1 MNILNAIPI
10 ISDVIGGVKGYFEH
24 KARLKEISREA
35 EVEMAKKELEA
46 VINSS
51 ASAQEHGQQI
61 ESKLVDQSGWKDE
74 YVTIL
79 ITTPFIM
86 CFIPGLDVYALRGF
100 HVLEQTP
107 DWFQWTSITV
117 MLAPFGIR
125 TVQKTFSGFKRG

>member
-1 MNILNAIPI
+1 MNILNAIPL

-74 YVTIL
+74 FWTIVL
-79 ITTPFIM
+79 AIPFIM
-86 CFIPGLDVYALRGF
+86 CFIPGLDKYALRGF
-100 HVLEQTP
+100 SVLEATP
-107 DWFQWTSITV
+107 DWYQWIAMTV
-117 MLAPFGIR
+117 MLAPFGVR
-125 TVQKTFSGFKRG
+125 LVNKTFSGFKKG